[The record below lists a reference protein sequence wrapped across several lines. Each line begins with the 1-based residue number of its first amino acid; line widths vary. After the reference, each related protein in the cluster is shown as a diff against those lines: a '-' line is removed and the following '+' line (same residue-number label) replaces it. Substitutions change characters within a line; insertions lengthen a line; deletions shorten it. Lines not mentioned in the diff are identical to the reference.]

1 MKKIEGY
8 VHLNSYYLKEVPEIL
23 NDVIIT
29 DYLDLSENKIKNL
42 TNFPLSA
49 QSIYLMYNP
58 LTSLVGIKQKKV
70 ESLDLNGTKIINL
83 EGCPE
88 EVQILHIS
96 YVPTFNSLQGSLKKI
111 TSYGSLKITNT
122 SLQSL
127 ENFPVIENRVS
138 INLVNNKINSLIG
151 MPKKCHDLQLTGNP
165 LRNMIGGPE
174 HLTGDLFL
182 FEHNLENFDGFP
194 RVIEG
199 DVSMSTSIMFNNPLM
214 KSRGYFTE
222 QLLKRCKVYGNV
234 YINDR
239 HYEQI

>member
-1 MKKIEGY
+1 MKKIEGH
-8 VHLNSYYLKEVPEIL
+8 VHLNSHHLKEVPEIL

-29 DYLDLSENKIKNL
+29 DYLDLSENRIKNL
-42 TNFPLSA
+42 TNFPLNA
-49 QSIYLMYNP
+49 GSIYLMYNP

-70 ESLDLNGTKIINL
+70 ESLDVNGTKITNL

-88 EVQILHIS
+88 EVKFLEINS
-96 YVPTFNSLQGSLKKI
+96 VPTFNSLQGSLKKI
-111 TSYGSLKITNT
+111 TSYGRVKITNT

-127 ENFPVIENRVS
+127 ENFPVIQDRVS
-138 INLVNNKINSLIG
+138 INLVNNIINSLVG
-151 MPKKCHDLQLTGNP
+151 LPKKCHDLQLTGNP

-194 RVIEG
+194 KIIEG

-214 KSRGYFTE
+214 KDRGYFGV
-222 QLLKRCKVYGNV
+222 QLLKRCKVYGNL
-234 YINDR
+234 YISDR
-239 HYEQI
+239 YEQI